1 MEGQESDWP
10 FEGDW
15 VTDVR
20 AMGAENYSPSFK
32 E

>member
-20 AMGAENYSPSFK
+20 AMGAENYYPAFK

>member
-20 AMGAENYSPSFK
+20 AMGAENYYPSFK